1 MTTVIPRR
9 ILPLLELEAAALSE
23 KRADYAR
30 RLRVGGKTI
39 RKWKAKARGE
49 SRQALFAFLLISL
62 PAHSSLVLLGAQ
74 VWSVFIRFA
83 SWAAAL
89 SSAQT
94 RSAKADISAFALRQC
109 DVARLHQCLYCIVI
123 AIRKVTTFTWLRSAV
138 EWSFWTRRALLFRSR
153 LFLISISAKTSILAQ
168 WHAGTRRRKLRSR
181 ASLFTLLT
189 HLHRHPEFACELT
202 ALALTVCT
210 FTNMFMFLNCSKIRS
225 LSLLLILVSTQ
236 SHNKRFS
243 KINLIYESIKFVEF
257 WFCQRFFVFESR
269 HLEAHEEEYYS
280 ELTSAIIEWNT
291 NGKRKGMETRTV
303 VLKRI
308 AKESIL

>member
-1 MTTVIPRR
+1 
-9 ILPLLELEAAALSE
+9 
-23 KRADYAR
+23 
-30 RLRVGGKTI
+30 
-39 RKWKAKARGE
+39 
-49 SRQALFAFLLISL
+49 
-62 PAHSSLVLLGAQ
+62 
-74 VWSVFIRFA
+74 
-83 SWAAAL
+83 
-89 SSAQT
+89 
-94 RSAKADISAFALRQC
+94 
-109 DVARLHQCLYCIVI
+109 
-123 AIRKVTTFTWLRSAV
+123 
-138 EWSFWTRRALLFRSR
+138 
-153 LFLISISAKTSILAQ
+153 
-168 WHAGTRRRKLRSR
+168 
-181 ASLFTLLT
+181 
-189 HLHRHPEFACELT
+189 
-202 ALALTVCT
+202 
-210 FTNMFMFLNCSKIRS
+210 MFLNCSKIRS